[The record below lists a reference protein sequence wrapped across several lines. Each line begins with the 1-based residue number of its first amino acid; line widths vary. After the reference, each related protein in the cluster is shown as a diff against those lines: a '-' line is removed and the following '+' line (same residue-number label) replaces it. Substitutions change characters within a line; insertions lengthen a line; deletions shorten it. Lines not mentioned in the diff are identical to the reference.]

1 MVMRGICG
9 MKILV
14 IILFFYSLISG
25 CGSLVT
31 VPIDQKL
38 LSQDKATMIV
48 YHDQGFSDDFRVF
61 IDHQFI
67 GQVTSEKPLKITVEP
82 GQHDLY
88 VELPMAIDRV
98 TTQTFKKGKA
108 YYMKIWIDMGLWV
121 SSVRIDPSNKIDTY
135 TVRSFK

>member
-1 MVMRGICG
+1 

-88 VELPMAIDRV
+88 VELPMGHIALIV
-98 TTQTFKKGKA
+98 FKLCSFKF
-108 YYMKIWIDMGLWV
+108 YV
-121 SSVRIDPSNKIDTY
+121 SHLLNKIHPPVCRQLNVETIEAIFKASNSEY
-135 TVRSFK
+135 TDHVIYR